1 MEVSMFTSFNDLGM
15 MNDVNFNM
23 NHQLQMNSMEE
34 LFGPAII
41 PNYVNNFEL
50 TGGTNQVL
58 SCKRSSAQF
67 VEHYHQNT
75 VMERPSKQMKTDNN
89 NWGCYDQMMNHNNPD
104 HILNSSSQT
113 NSASST
119 MLCFSNNSSISSN
132 SNHVSGGLIK
142 PKEEVAVVSNPT
154 FIPCHDQPCVEASRT
169 NHVDKNSVQ
178 PQQSKDHI
186 IAERKRREKLSQRF
200 IALSALIPGLKK
212 MDKAT
217 VLGDAVK
224 HVKQLQERVRAL
236 EEEAKNKKME
246 SAVLVKRSYVTA
258 EDEDADFSSEKNLSE
273 NNPLLFPEIEARFSE
288 KNVLIRIN
296 CEKKQGI
303 IEKLMSKVE
312 QLNLVV
318 ISSSSLAFGASAL
331 ALTIV
336 AQMGSEFTMTA
347 KDIVRQLHTILK

>member
-1 MEVSMFTSFNDLGM
+1 
-15 MNDVNFNM
+15 
-23 NHQLQMNSMEE
+23 
-34 LFGPAII
+34 
-41 PNYVNNFEL
+41 
-50 TGGTNQVL
+50 
-58 SCKRSSAQF
+58 
-67 VEHYHQNT
+67 
-75 VMERPSKQMKTDNN
+75 
-89 NWGCYDQMMNHNNPD
+89 
-104 HILNSSSQT
+104 
-113 NSASST
+113 
-119 MLCFSNNSSISSN
+119 
-132 SNHVSGGLIK
+132 
-142 PKEEVAVVSNPT
+142 
-154 FIPCHDQPCVEASRT
+154 
-169 NHVDKNSVQ
+169 
-178 PQQSKDHI
+178 
-186 IAERKRREKLSQRF
+186 
-200 IALSALIPGLKK
+200 

-336 AQMGSEFTMTA
+336 AQVSPFSF
-347 KDIVRQLHTILK
+347 